1 MPWDPD
7 QYLRFADHR
16 RRPGIELLSRI
27 PDMDARSI
35 VDLGCGTGEL
45 TALLQLR
52 WPGATVVGVDSS
64 VDMIE
69 RAQANRPDMTWSI
82 AGIEAWE
89 PGDPV
94 DLIFSNAALHWL
106 DDHHDL
112 FRKLRSSLADGGV
125 LAVQMPDN
133 WRAPTH
139 RIPADVLDGSN
150 WPDEARAALL
160 RDRLAAPEAY
170 SEWLRPATVDVW
182 RTTYFQQLAGDDPVW
197 TWVTGSVLRP
207 VLAVLSPKDRQRFSG
222 ECRLRYQEAY
232 PRAADGTVTVPFSRL
247 FLIAQAI

>member
-1 MPWDPD
+1 MAWDPD

-16 RRPGIELLSRI
+16 RRPGIELLERI
-27 PDMDARSI
+27 PDIDACTI
-35 VDLGCGTGEL
+35 VDLGCGTGDL

-52 WPGATVVGVDSS
+52 WPEATVVGIDSS
-64 VDMIE
+64 VEMIE
-69 RAQANRPDMTWSI
+69 RARVDHPHMAWST
-82 AGIEAWE
+82 GDIEAWE
-89 PGDPV
+89 PSEPV
-94 DLIFSNAALHWL
+94 DLVFSNAALHWL
-106 DDHHDL
+106 DNHHDV
-112 FRKLRSSLADGGV
+112 FVRLRSHLTDGGV

-133 WRAPTH
+133 WHAPTH

-170 SEWLRPATVDVW
+170 AEWLQPAQVDEW

-207 VLAVLSPKDRQRFSG
+207 VLASLSPADRERFS
-222 ECRLRYQEAY
+222 EACRLRYREAY
-232 PRAADGTVTVPFSRL
+232 PRGADGIVTVPFSRL
-247 FLIAQAI
+247 FLIARAI

>member
-1 MPWDPD
+1 MSWDPD

-27 PDMDARSI
+27 PDIDARSI
-35 VDLGCGTGEL
+35 VDLGCGTGDL
-45 TALLQLR
+45 TALLQVR
-52 WPGATVVGVDSS
+52 WPAAAVVGIDSS
-64 VDMIE
+64 VEMIE
-69 RAQANRPDMTWSI
+69 RARDDHPHMAWSI

-89 PGDPV
+89 PSEPV

-106 DDHHDL
+106 DDHRDL

-139 RIPADVLDGSN
+139 RIPADLLDERG

-160 RDRLAAPEAY
+160 RDRLATPDAY
-170 SEWLRPATVDVW
+170 AEWLQPANVDVW

-207 VLAVLSPKDRQRFSG
+207 VLSILASADRERFS
-222 ECRLRYQEAY
+222 EACRLRYREVY
-232 PRAADGTVTVPFSRL
+232 PRAANGSVTVPFSRL
-247 FLIAQAI
+247 FIVARAT